1 MGKTFFVEKQP
12 EAEALDSN
20 SPAPSVASESSTEKQ
35 APEVTVA
42 AEATPAVEAKP
53 VSIEE
58 RSVSVPEAQ
67 ESPKAPE
74 AAALVDE
81 VNTENETK
89 PIMNEQRNI
98 IPRETWDKAETLAEL
113 NELICNCHNCQLGDT
128 RKNFVFGTGNPDAD
142 LVVIGEAP
150 GADEDEQGAPFV
162 GRAGQ
167 LLTKILE
174 SVNFSRDEV
183 FICNIIKCRP
193 PANRRPLVPEVD
205 ACEPYLKKQIEL
217 IKPKFILAL
226 GLTAVDTLLKK
237 KHAMASTRGQLMDYH
252 GIQMLVT
259 YHPAALLRN
268 PEWKRSVWEDVK
280 YLRKLYDEYQAS
292 KKS

>member
-1 MGKTFFVEKQP
+1 MDLDSLVQKIEEYFLWQRIALGQTFFVEKNP
-12 EAEALDSN
+12 EKELGEIPEPIAEARPVAA
-20 SPAPSVASESSTEKQ
+20 PAVQNLSESK
-35 APEVTVA
+35 PEEIV
-42 AEATPAVEAKP
+42 
-53 VSIEE
+53 IEP
-58 RSVSVPEAQ
+58 VPESTIGTNR
-67 ESPKAPE
+67 EMEK
-74 AAALVDE
+74 
-81 VNTENETK
+81 
-89 PIMNEQRNI
+89 IMEINEQRSI
-98 IPRETWDKAETLAEL
+98 IPTEIWNKAETLEQL
-113 NELICNCHNCQLGDT
+113 KGLICDCHNCQLGDT
-128 RKNFVFGTGNPDAD
+128 RRNFVFGTGNPDAD

-174 SVNFSRDEV
+174 SVNFSREEV

-193 PANRRPLVPEVD
+193 PGNRRPLVPEVD

-280 YLRKLYDEYQAS
+280 MLRKLYDEYQQS
-292 KKS
+292 KQ